1 MSLLSWMRS
10 RTTTRAPRGRAQHQ
24 HAAPLF
30 RPQLETL
37 EDRWLPSTLTVTS
50 AADSGSGSL
59 RAEIAIANP
68 GDTINF
74 ASSLDGKTITLTSGE
89 LVLNKSLTIDGPGAG
104 QLAISGG
111 LTWFHGRPIPST
123 GSRVFEVIGSGTN
136 VTLSGLTITDG
147 DGRRNPPYGS
157 LTNNGGAIATGYGS
171 TLTVSGCTVS
181 NSAANDG
188 GGIYDFGGTLK
199 LVNSTLSGN
208 VADGMSGD
216 GPDGEGGGV
225 CAIAMGGTVS
235 VTDCILSGNTADAQG
250 GGVWFSGSAMTV
262 NGCTFSGNV
271 QGGVGGPF
279 GGVPATGNDIYNKDP
294 DPLLTVSDSVFLN
307 NTPHYFEPIV
317 GPWVNGGGNT
327 F

>member
-1 MSLLSWMRS
+1 MRK
-10 RTTTRAPRGRAQHQ
+10 RTQDRPQTRR
-24 HAAPLF
+24 F

-37 EDRWLPSTLTVTS
+37 EHRDVPSTLTVTS
-50 AADSGSGSL
+50 AADSGAGSL
-59 RAEIAIANP
+59 RAEIAAAHS

-74 ASSLDGKTITLTSGE
+74 APSLDGKTITLTSGQ
-89 LVLNKSLTIDGPGAG
+89 LLLNKSLTIDGPGAG

-111 LTWFHGRPIPST
+111 LTWFHGRPLNN

-147 DGRRNPPYGS
+147 SARGNPPYGS
-157 LTNNGGAIATGYGS
+157 LTGNGGAIATGYGS

-188 GGIYDFGGTLK
+188 GGIYNWGGTLK

-208 VADGMSGD
+208 VANGASGD
-216 GPDGEGGGV
+216 GPIGEGGGLCSV
-225 CAIAMGGTVS
+225 GLGNTVS
-235 VTDCILSGNTADAQG
+235 MTDCTLSGNTANYEG
-250 GGVWFSGSAMTV
+250 GGVWMYSTFMTV
-262 NGCTFSGNV
+262 NGYTFSGNV
-271 QGGVGGPF
+271 AGGGTGAF
-279 GGVPATGNDIYNKDP
+279 GGVPRTGNDIDNADP
-294 DPLLTVSDSVFLN
+294 DPMLTVRDSVFTN
-307 NTPHYFEPIV
+307 NTPYSFDPIV